1 MVGAEELIKEVLA
14 MELLRLF
21 ALAVVAAV
29 ASSAAIAG
37 NTAAINA
44 YGAYNQPDAKDWVV
58 AHAFDTSPA
67 NSLEAVVKQLTV
79 AIDRLSKH
87 HPPKI
92 APVVH
97 RVSHAELE
105 TYVCDTNCAI
115 KAWYKPGEGIFLDN
129 SLQPETNVFDRSILL
144 HELVHYFQDMSGYY
158 GEADPCDRWLR
169 RELDAYEI
177 QNRYLGAV
185 GNPHRVAYV
194 GTNCHATGVVND
206 GILRRQVFSGAT
218 REVNTD
224 D

>member
-1 MVGAEELIKEVLA
+1 

-21 ALAVVAAV
+21 ALAVTGALV
-29 ASSAAIAG
+29 SSAAIAG
-37 NTAAINA
+37 NTGAISA
-44 YGAYNQPDAKDWVV
+44 YGANNQGDPQDWRV

-67 NSLEAVVKQLTV
+67 ASLDAVVKQLTV

-87 HPPKI
+87 RPPKL
-92 APVVH
+92 PPTVH
-97 RVSHAELE
+97 RVSRAQLE
-105 TYVCDTNCAI
+105 TYVCETNCAI
-115 KAWYKPGEGIFLDN
+115 KAWYKPGEGIFLDD

-158 GEADPCDRWLR
+158 GDADPCDRWLR
-169 RELDAYEI
+169 RELDAYEV

-194 GTNCHATGVVND
+194 GTNCHAAGLVND
-206 GILRRQVFSGAT
+206 GILRRQVFSGQS
-218 REVNTD
+218 RDITD